1 MPHIIIDKPLV
12 IKSYEWVPAVKAKTY
27 IIDKKAFTTLYTELN
42 RYLSNTRDVEALS
55 KNIEI
60 MTYKINKI
68 IEKIKNIKTDDDV
81 GFLNK
86 LEKEKQVCIYT
97 RASYTNARLTKM
109 KEQEQSYIAYLN
121 AFNVWDNI

>member
-1 MPHIIIDKPLV
+1 MPRIIIDKPLV
-12 IKSYEWVPAVKAKTY
+12 IKSYEWVPAVKEKTY

-42 RYLSNTRDVEALS
+42 RYLSNTSAVEALS

-68 IEKIKNIKTDDDV
+68 IEMIKNIKTGYYV
-81 GFLNK
+81 VFLNK
-86 LEKEKQVCIYT
+86 LEKEKQVYIDT

>member
-1 MPHIIIDKPLV
+1 MLRIIIDKPLV
-12 IKSYEWVPAVKAKTY
+12 IKSNAWVPPVKVETY
-27 IIDKKAFTTLYTELN
+27 MIDKKAFTTLYTELN